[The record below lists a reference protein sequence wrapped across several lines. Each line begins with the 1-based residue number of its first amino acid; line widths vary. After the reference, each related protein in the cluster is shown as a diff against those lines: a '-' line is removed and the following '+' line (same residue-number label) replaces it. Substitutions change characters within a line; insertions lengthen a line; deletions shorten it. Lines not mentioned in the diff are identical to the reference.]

1 MKLTAEQYADA
12 ASRGF
17 KPYWHKIKGF
27 AEACYDMNRYE
38 ELRNCMTDTADKTDC
53 DTWGIDAAEWRKAQK
68 EAIELAMAH
77 HDDE

>member
-1 MKLTAEQYADA
+1 
-12 ASRGF
+12 
-17 KPYWHKIKGF
+17 
-27 AEACYDMNRYE
+27 MNRYE